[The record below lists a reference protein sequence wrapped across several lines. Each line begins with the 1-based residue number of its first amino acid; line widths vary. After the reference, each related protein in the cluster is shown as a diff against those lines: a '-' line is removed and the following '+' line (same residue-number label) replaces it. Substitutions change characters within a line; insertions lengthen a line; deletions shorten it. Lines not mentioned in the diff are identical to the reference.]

1 MWRILFIVLVLLF
14 PINTMAKSTA
24 SDELIDLTNFSISNK
39 LTIEEWQV
47 IIKEQ
52 LEKNTAVDIVR
63 ELENSYKVTMSE
75 DENIIQ
81 YQTEAT
87 LIKDI
92 FSISYR
98 VLLPKDNLSHPE
110 LIVILD
116 GYFWDE
122 YVMEIYQETIESLN
136 RNYFS
141 GRESIFSWLKINQ
154 DDIIEDGTLENGI
167 INYFN
172 LQEVETQFDNI
183 ENKKNVIKKF
193 IYGYT
198 PLWDNKIM
206 INNTAQNMQIAIT
219 EDEKGNTD
227 YIIGTPILIHEY

>member
-1 MWRILFIVLVLLF
+1 MWRILFIVLILLF
-14 PINTMAKSTA
+14 PANTMAKPAT
-24 SDELIDLTNFSISNK
+24 DELIDLTNFATNNK
-39 LTIEEWQV
+39 LTIDEWQV

-52 LEKNTAVDIVR
+52 LEKHTAMNIVR

-87 LIKDI
+87 RIENTFI
-92 FSISYR
+92 VSYR

-110 LIVILD
+110 LVVILD

-122 YVMEIYQETIESLN
+122 FVEGIYQETIDSLK
-136 RNYFS
+136 RHYFS
-141 GRESIFSWLKINQ
+141 ENESMFSWLKINQ
-154 DDIIEDGTLENGI
+154 DDIIEDGTFEEEI

-183 ENKKNVIKKF
+183 ENKNNVIKKF

-198 PLWDNKIM
+198 PLWGNRII
-206 INNTAQNMQIAIT
+206 INNIAQNVQVAIT
-219 EDEKGNTD
+219 EDEKGNTE

>member
-1 MWRILFIVLVLLF
+1 
-14 PINTMAKSTA
+14 
-24 SDELIDLTNFSISNK
+24 
-39 LTIEEWQV
+39 
-47 IIKEQ
+47 
-52 LEKNTAVDIVR
+52 
-63 ELENSYKVTMSE
+63 
-75 DENIIQ
+75 
-81 YQTEAT
+81 
-87 LIKDI
+87 
-92 FSISYR
+92 
-98 VLLPKDNLSHPE
+98 
-110 LIVILD
+110 
-116 GYFWDE
+116 
-122 YVMEIYQETIESLN
+122 MEIYQETIESLN

-154 DDIIEDGTLENGI
+154 DDIIEDGTLEDGI

>member
-154 DDIIEDGTLENGI
+154 DDIIEDGTLEDGI

>member
-116 GYFWDE
+116 GYFG
-122 YVMEIYQETIESLN
+122 M
-136 RNYFS
+136 
-141 GRESIFSWLKINQ
+141 
-154 DDIIEDGTLENGI
+154 
-167 INYFN
+167 
-172 LQEVETQFDNI
+172 
-183 ENKKNVIKKF
+183 
-193 IYGYT
+193 
-198 PLWDNKIM
+198 
-206 INNTAQNMQIAIT
+206 NM
-219 EDEKGNTD
+219 
-227 YIIGTPILIHEY
+227 

>member
-87 LIKDI
+87 LITDI

-98 VLLPKDNLSHPE
+98 VLLPKD
-110 LIVILD
+110 
-116 GYFWDE
+116 
-122 YVMEIYQETIESLN
+122 
-136 RNYFS
+136 
-141 GRESIFSWLKINQ
+141 
-154 DDIIEDGTLENGI
+154 
-167 INYFN
+167 
-172 LQEVETQFDNI
+172 
-183 ENKKNVIKKF
+183 
-193 IYGYT
+193 
-198 PLWDNKIM
+198 
-206 INNTAQNMQIAIT
+206 
-219 EDEKGNTD
+219 
-227 YIIGTPILIHEY
+227 